1 MASAA
6 ASPPSSKELY
16 FRLLGY
22 VRPYWRYLAFAV
34 LAMAGTAATEP
45 LFPALMKPLLDTGFS
60 SGASDNLILIPLAI
74 VGIFVVRGILGYL
87 ASYGMAWVAN
97 RVITDLRAQM
107 YQRLIRLPAGYF
119 HRHPSSVP
127 MTRISYDVTGVASA
141 ATSVIT
147 VLIRDS
153 LTVIGLLGW
162 LLYLNWKLTLVSIV
176 LVPIIGVVIRGFSSR
191 LRAMSRATQK
201 GTAAMTQ
208 VLQEGIACNRV
219 IKVFGGEQQ
228 EIQRF
233 HKVNND
239 LRGYGMRQAI
249 AAAATVPIV
258 QFFASVA
265 VAVVVYFAL
274 LQSASNE
281 TTVGSFV
288 SFITAMLMLL
298 APMKHLA
305 DVNAPLQRGLAAA
318 ESVFSLLDEQ
328 PETDEGKVVL
338 SRAEGRIRFD
348 NVSFRYPGAERDAL
362 SRIALAIEPGETV
375 ALVGPS
381 GGGKTTLVSLLPRF
395 HTPTS
400 GRILLD
406 GHDLRELTLDSLRA
420 QLALVGQ
427 EVLLFNDTVAAN
439 IAYGAM
445 RHASPA
451 QVEAAAKAAHAL
463 DFIRALPQGFDT
475 LIGENGARLSGG
487 QRQRIAIARAI
498 LKNAPVLILDEATS
512 ALDNESERQVQ
523 AALEELMH
531 GRTTIVIAHRLS
543 TVEKADRIVVL
554 QHGSVAEIG
563 SHRELLARDGVYAQL
578 YRLQFA
584 EERNGV
590 AAAG

>member
-362 SRIALAIEPGETV
+362 SRITLAIEPGETV

-395 HTPTS
+395 YTPTS

-445 RHASPA
+445 RNASPA
-451 QVEAAAKAAHAL
+451 QLEAAARAAHAL